1 MFSSAR
7 RAQVEPL
14 PALLALA
21 VFAVGLS
28 LYGGTIADVTPGS
41 GPADSDAT
49 THRVLSH
56 LTAGP
61 VVVPDRVED
70 LDAAVADR
78 YAVRLRA
85 AGRTWRWGGRI
96 DEPDES
102 RRVHVLVRTD
112 SGEVPGVLRVGR

>member
-1 MFSSAR
+1 VFSSAR
-7 RAQVEPL
+7 RGQVEPL

-28 LYGGTIADVTPGS
+28 LYGGTIAEVTPGA
-41 GPADSDAT
+41 GPAVSDAT
-49 THRVLSH
+49 THRVVSH

-70 LDAAVADR
+70 LDTAVSER
-78 YAVRLRA
+78 YAVSLRA
-85 AGRTWRWGGRI
+85 DGRTWRWGGRI
-96 DEPDES
+96 DDADDS
-102 RRVHVLVRTD
+102 RRIHVLVRTD